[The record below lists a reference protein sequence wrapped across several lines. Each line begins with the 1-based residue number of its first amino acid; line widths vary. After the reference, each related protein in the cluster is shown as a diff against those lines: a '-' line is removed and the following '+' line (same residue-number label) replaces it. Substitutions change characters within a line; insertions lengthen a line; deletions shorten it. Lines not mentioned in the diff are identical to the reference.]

1 MSTAED
7 QPTELNVPATA
18 HESQIWTV
26 DPDSPFSR
34 AELSRG
40 SGPYLSTIPAAL
52 ANYSPALTSEMA
64 ADLDDAAQ
72 SLAAFDTHAAITLGP
87 GNPALGP
94 MSAVLLRTES
104 SSSSQIENLTAGA
117 KQIALAELNESLSQ
131 NAAIIVANVR
141 ALEAALRLAS
151 ELNESSILSMHR
163 ELLINQPGWEAHAGV
178 YRTELVWVG
187 GSRASPR
194 SAQHIAAQSERIAP
208 AMNDLVEF
216 ISRDDIPVI
225 AQAAIAHAQFETIH
239 PFADGNGRTGR
250 ALVQSMLRGKGLIT
264 NATAPIS
271 AGLLR
276 DTETYFAAL
285 TAFRK
290 GNAAPI
296 VRQFA
301 AASRYAAHTG
311 KKLVDDLAAEQESA
325 RQKLGTLRKQA
336 GAWQLLPHLIAQ
348 PVVNTAYLQT
358 HLGMNAM
365 SAGRALT
372 QLTEVGILRE
382 ATGLRRN
389 RVWQQPEILKILDN
403 YAAGIRRN

>member
-1 MSTAED
+1 MLTNSFTKS
-7 QPTELNVPATA
+7 V
-18 HESQIWTV
+18 S
-26 DPDSPFSR
+26 
-34 AELSRG
+34 
-40 SGPYLSTIPAAL
+40 AL
-52 ANYSPALTSEMA
+52 
-64 ADLDDAAQ
+64 AAQ
-72 SLAAFDTHAAITLGP
+72 SLIAFDTHAAITLGP

-117 KQIALAELNESLSQ
+117 RQLALAELKETLSQ
-131 NAAIIVANVR
+131 NATIIVANVR

-151 ELNESSILSMHR
+151 ELDESSILSMHR
-163 ELLINQPGWEAHAGV
+163 ALLINQPGWEDHAGV

-187 GSRASPR
+187 GGRSSPR
-194 SAQHIAAQSERIAP
+194 AAQHVAAQSERIAP
-208 AMNDLVEF
+208 AMKDLMQF
-216 ISRDDIPVI
+216 SGRDDIPLL
-225 AQAAIAHAQFETIH
+225 AQTAIAHAQFETIH
-239 PFADGNGRTGR
+239 PFVDGNGRTGR

-276 DTETYFAAL
+276 DTNAYFASL
-285 TAFRK
+285 TSYRQ

-301 AASRYAAHTG
+301 EASRYAAITG
-311 KKLVDDLAAEQESA
+311 KKLVTDLAAEQESA

-336 GAWQLLPHLIAQ
+336 GAWRVLPHLIAQ
-348 PVVNTAYLQT
+348 PVINAAYLQS

-372 QLTEVGILRE
+372 QLTDAGVLRE

-389 RVWQQPEILKILDN
+389 RVWQQPETLSILDG
-403 YAAGIRRN
+403 YAASIRRS